1 MNEFVQQYFE
11 IGNETT
17 TFTVIELLLAIILSA
32 ILSTVVT
39 LVYKWTHHGVNYSQS
54 YVQTVVIMSVV
65 VAIIMIV
72 IGNNVAVAF
81 GLVGAFSIIRFR
93 SAMSDPKDIAFI
105 FFGMVVG
112 IACGLGFY
120 LLAVIFTV
128 LMSLIIGL
136 MHKTDYGSK
145 GSDEKVLKIT
155 VPENMHFEGAFDD
168 IFRKYLEQ
176 SELVNIETTNLG
188 TMYMLEYRVRTKKE
202 TQDKTLMDAIRVKN
216 ANMKV
221 TLNVSRLGY

>member
-93 SAMSDPKDIAFI
+93 SAMSAQIEASP
-105 FFGMVVG
+105 
-112 IACGLGFY
+112 
-120 LLAVIFTV
+120 VIKEMPVTIRP
-128 LMSLIIGL
+128 SC
-136 MHKTDYGSK
+136 
-145 GSDEKVLKIT
+145 
-155 VPENMHFEGAFDD
+155 
-168 IFRKYLEQ
+168 
-176 SELVNIETTNLG
+176 
-188 TMYMLEYRVRTKKE
+188 RVRAE
-202 TQDKTLMDAIRVKN
+202 AELPACIRPS
-216 ANMKV
+216 AP
-221 TLNVSRLGY
+221 